1 MVDKSGGA
9 KSHRDPPPSGENWR
23 AAGVTSDR
31 AGQAGGVQRSLLA
44 RELIHQYQLSSPQS
58 REVSLTQYF
67 G

>member
-44 RELIHQYQLSSPQS
+44 RELIHQYQLSSPPGQP
-58 REVSLTQYF
+58 
-67 G
+67 